1 MSVSL
6 ILGLCAL
13 ACPVSMVVMMFA
25 MRRNSHRGKDEDK

>member
-25 MRRNSHRGKDEDK
+25 MRRKSHHDKDEET

>member
-25 MRRNSHRGKDEDK
+25 MRRNSHRDKDEEK

>member
-13 ACPVSMVVMMFA
+13 ACPVSMVVMMVA
-25 MRRNSHRGKDEDK
+25 MRRNSRHGKDEEK

>member
-13 ACPVSMVVMMFA
+13 ACPVSMVVMMLA
-25 MRRNSHRGKDEDK
+25 MRRNSHRGEDEEK